1 LHFFGH
7 HVHDEENG
15 VTTKHYTSGI
25 DKNPN
30 ESQTYGS
37 SDVDE
42 AGAGSGS
49 GEEDRSVDVPVV
61 PLCVRGEML
70 GGNEQQTF
78 ALTAPA
84 LLPKGMCGG
93 PVCIPKILPSTEANV
108 APSLVPSTSGHI
120 SNIGGSKRRGVP
132 IPTPLGKPVES
143 GTSSNE
149 ARDIA
154 SDTTS
159 GADVLVC
166 GMLEG
171 IVVPTHPVEW
181 FRGAACFVEGSEL
194 IR

>member
-7 HVHDEENG
+7 HVHDEGNG
-15 VTTKHYTSGI
+15 VTTKHNTSGI
-25 DKNPN
+25 DKNPK

-93 PVCIPKILPSTEANV
+93 PVCIPKILTSTEAYV
-108 APSLVPSTSGHI
+108 APLSLVPSTSGH
-120 SNIGGSKRRGVP
+120 IGGSKRRGVP
-132 IPTPLGKPVES
+132 IPAPLGKSAES
-143 GTSSNE
+143 GISSNE

-181 FRGAACFVEGSEL
+181 FRGAACFVEGPEL